1 MDTKHRRSPLVQG
14 GLEIPVK
21 VVIEMEATTRK
32 REIINKS
39 KQLVV
44 TSYKE
49 PDKNGLFDDCT
60 KDIFQELQQEDD
72 IDSDDGSSHAETDV
86 DVG

>member
-1 MDTKHRRSPLVQG
+1 MQG

-21 VVIEMEATTRK
+21 VVIEMEATTRN
-32 REIINKS
+32 REIINKYKPS
-39 KQLVV
+39 VV

-49 PDKNGLFDDCT
+49 PDRNGLFDDCT
-60 KDIFQELQQEDD
+60 KDILQELQQEDD
-72 IDSDDGSSHAETDV
+72 IDSDEGSSHAGTDV

>member
-1 MDTKHRRSPLVQG
+1 MQG
-14 GLEIPVK
+14 GLKIPVK
-21 VVIEMEATTRK
+21 VVIEMEATTRN
-32 REIINKS
+32 REIINKY

-44 TSYKE
+44 TNYKE

-60 KDIFQELQQEDD
+60 KDILQQLQQEDD
-72 IDSDDGSSHAETDV
+72 IDSDEGSSHAETDL

>member
-14 GLEIPVK
+14 ELEIPVK
-21 VVIEMEATTRK
+21 VVIETEATTRN
-32 REIINKS
+32 REIINKY

-44 TSYKE
+44 T
-49 PDKNGLFDDCT
+49 
-60 KDIFQELQQEDD
+60 KDILQQLQQEGD
-72 IDSDDGSSHAETDV
+72 IDSDEGSSHAETDL

>member
-1 MDTKHRRSPLVQG
+1 MQG

-21 VVIEMEATTRK
+21 VVIETEATTRN
-32 REIINKS
+32 REIINKY

-49 PDKNGLFDDCT
+49 PDKNGLFDDCS
-60 KDIFQELQQEDD
+60 KDILQELQQEDD
-72 IDSDDGSSHAETDV
+72 IDSDETELV
-86 DVG
+86 EN